1 MKIVIAPDS
10 FKGSASSSDIA
21 TWIETGILSV
31 IPDCETIKIAIG
43 DGGEGSLDA
52 VLQAGFTAHSVEV
65 SGPLGNPVT
74 AKIAIKGDVA
84 MIEMA
89 QASGLSQLPSGMK
102 DALNATSFGT
112 GQLIL
117 AALDKGATK
126 IILAI
131 GGTATTDAGAG
142 ALQALGAK
150 LIDVAGAEIATGGAA
165 LINCVSVDVSSLD
178 PRLANVSFTLASDVT
193 NPLLGASG
201 AARVFSPQKGATP
214 EQIEI
219 LEKSLA
225 HFASVVGGQ
234 SATTPGAGAAGGF
247 GFMAYAF
254 LSAEARSG
262 IDLILDLVDFNSM
275 ILGADAIITGEGR
288 FDSQSV
294 NGKAPWGILQ
304 RAAKL
309 SIPTYLVCG
318 DADTHHAT
326 GYAGIYTL
334 TSIESD
340 IAKCITNPAPLV
352 TQLGREI
359 AFKLQSLPKR

>member
-21 TWIETGILSV
+21 TWIETGIHSV

-52 VLQAGFTAHSVEV
+52 VLHAGFTAHSLEV

-74 AKIAIKGDVA
+74 AQIAIKGDTA
-84 MIEMA
+84 FIEMA
-89 QASGLSQLPSGMK
+89 QASGLSQLPGGKK
-102 DALNATSFGT
+102 DALNATTFGT

-150 LIDVAGAEIATGGAA
+150 LLDATGAEIAQGGAA
-165 LINCVSVDVSSLD
+165 LIKCVGIDVSGLD

-193 NPLLGASG
+193 NPLLGAKG

-214 EQIEI
+214 DQVEI
-219 LEKSLA
+219 LEESLK
-225 HFASVVGGQ
+225 HFASLVAGDY
-234 SATTPGAGAAGGF
+234 ATKAGAGAAGGF

-254 LSAEARSG
+254 LKAEAASG
-262 IDLILDLVDFNSM
+262 IDLILDLVEFDSK
-275 ILGADAIITGEGR
+275 IKGADFIITGEGR

-294 NGKAPWGILQ
+294 QGKAPWGILQ
-304 RAAKL
+304 RASKL
-309 SIPTYLVCG
+309 SIPTFLVCG
-318 DADTHHAT
+318 DADTHQT
-326 GYAGIYTL
+326 SGYAGIHTL
-334 TSIESD
+334 TSLESD
-340 IAKCITNPAPLV
+340 IHKCISNPAPLV
-352 TQLGREI
+352 TRLGASIAQL
-359 AFKLQSLPKR
+359 LQ

>member
-21 TWIETGILSV
+21 TWIESGIHSV
-31 IPDCETIKIAIG
+31 IPDCETHKIAIG

-52 VLQAGFTAHSVEV
+52 VLLAGFTAHTIEV

-74 AKIAIKGDVA
+74 AQIAIKGDTA
-84 MIEMA
+84 FIEMA
-89 QASGLSQLPSGMK
+89 QASGLSQLPGGKK

-142 ALQALGAK
+142 ALQALGVRLVDAM
-150 LIDVAGAEIATGGAA
+150 GAEVAPGGAA
-165 LINCVSVDVSSLD
+165 LINCVTIDTSNLD
-178 PRLANVSFTLASDVT
+178 SRLANVSFTLASDVS
-193 NPLLGASG
+193 NPLLGANG

-214 EQIEI
+214 DQVEI
-219 LEKSLA
+219 LEQSLS
-225 HFASVVGGQ
+225 HFASLVGGQ
-234 SATTPGAGAAGGF
+234 YATAPGAGAAGGF

-254 LSAEARSG
+254 LKAEAQSG
-262 IDLILDLVDFNSM
+262 IDLILDLVGFDSK
-275 ILGADAIITGEGR
+275 IKGADAIITGEGR

-294 NGKAPWGILQ
+294 QGKAPWGILQ
-304 RAAKL
+304 RAAKQL
-309 SIPTYLVCG
+309 IPTYLVCG
-318 DADTHHAT
+318 DADTQQAA
-326 GYAGIYTL
+326 GYAGIHTL
-334 TSIESD
+334 TSLESD
-340 IAKCITNPAPLV
+340 IEKCIASPAPLV
-352 TQLGREI
+352 TELGASIAKLLQQLK
-359 AFKLQSLPKR
+359 F

>member
-21 TWIETGILSV
+21 TWIESGIHSV

-52 VLQAGFTAHSVEV
+52 VLHAGFTAHSVEV
-65 SGPLGNPVT
+65 SGPLGNPIT
-74 AKIAIKGDVA
+74 AHIAIKGDTA
-84 MIEMA
+84 FIEMA
-89 QASGLSQLPSGMK
+89 QASGLSQLPGGKK

-142 ALQALGAK
+142 ALQALGVK
-150 LIDVAGAEIATGGAA
+150 LLDATDAEIAPGGAA
-165 LINCVSVDVSSLD
+165 LINCVSIDTSALD

-193 NPLLGASG
+193 NPLLGPNG
-201 AARVFSPQKGATP
+201 AAHVFSPQKGASP
-214 EQIEI
+214 EQVEV
-219 LEKSLA
+219 LESSLS
-225 HFASVVGGQ
+225 HFASLVGGPY
-234 SATTPGAGAAGGF
+234 ATEPGAGAAGGF

-254 LSAEARSG
+254 LKAAARSG
-262 IDLILDLVDFNSM
+262 IDLILDLVSFDSK
-275 ILGADAIITGEGR
+275 IAGADAIITGEGR

-294 NGKAPWGILQ
+294 QGKAPWGILQ

-318 DADTHHAT
+318 DADTHHAS
-326 GYAGIYTL
+326 GYAGIHTL
-334 TSIESD
+334 TSIEPD
-340 IAKCITNPAPLV
+340 INKCIANPAPLV
-352 TQLGREI
+352 TQLGVSM
-359 AFKLQSLPKR
+359 AQLLQ

>member
-21 TWIETGILSV
+21 TWIESGIHSV

-52 VLQAGFTAHSVEV
+52 VLQAGFTSHSVEV
-65 SGPLGNPVT
+65 LGPMGNPVS
-74 AKIAIKGDVA
+74 ALIAIKGDTA
-84 MIEMA
+84 FIEMA
-89 QASGLSQLPSGMK
+89 QASGLSQLPGGKK

-117 AALDKGATK
+117 AALDKGVTK

-150 LIDVAGAEIATGGAA
+150 LFDASGAEVAPGGAA
-165 LINCVSVDVSSLD
+165 LINCVSIDTSALD
-178 PRLANVSFTLASDVT
+178 SRLANVSFTLASDVT
-193 NPLLGASG
+193 NPLLGSQG
-201 AARVFSPQKGATP
+201 AALVFSPQKGAAP
-214 EQIEI
+214 EQVEI
-219 LEKSLA
+219 LEESLS
-225 HFASVVGGQ
+225 HLASLVGGQ
-234 SATTPGAGAAGGF
+234 FATAPGAGAAGGF

-254 LSAEARSG
+254 LNAEARSG
-262 IDLILDLVDFNSM
+262 IDLILDLVEFDSK
-275 ILGADAIITGEGR
+275 IADADAIITGEGR

-294 NGKAPWGILQ
+294 HGKAPWGILQ
-304 RAAKL
+304 RATKL
-309 SIPTYLVCG
+309 SIPTYLLCG
-318 DADTHHAT
+318 DADTHHAS
-326 GYAGIYTL
+326 GYAGIHTL

-340 IAKCITNPAPLV
+340 IDKCITNPAPLV
-352 TQLGREI
+352 TQLGASI
-359 AFKLQSLPKR
+359 AKLLQ

>member
-21 TWIETGILSV
+21 TWIESGIHSV
-31 IPDCETIKIAIG
+31 IPNCETIKIAIG

-52 VLQAGFTAHSVEV
+52 VLQAGFTAHSAEV
-65 SGPLGNPVT
+65 SGPLGNPVS
-74 AKIAIKGDVA
+74 ALIAIKGDTA
-84 MIEMA
+84 FIEMA
-89 QASGLSQLPSGMK
+89 QASGLSQLPDGKK

-117 AALDKGATK
+117 AAIDKGATK

-150 LIDVAGAEIATGGAA
+150 LFDASGAEVAPGGAA
-165 LINCVSVDVSSLD
+165 LINCVSIDTSALD
-178 PRLANVSFTLASDVT
+178 PRLAKVSFTLASDVT
-193 NPLLGASG
+193 NPLLGSQG
-201 AARVFSPQKGATP
+201 AAHVFSPQKGAAP
-214 EQIEI
+214 EQVEI
-219 LEKSLA
+219 LEESLS
-225 HFASVVGGQ
+225 HFASLVGGQ
-234 SATTPGAGAAGGF
+234 FATAPGAGAAGGF

-254 LSAEARSG
+254 LNAEARSG
-262 IDLILDLVDFNSM
+262 IDLILDLVEFDSK
-275 ILGADAIITGEGR
+275 IAGADAIITGEGR

-294 NGKAPWGILQ
+294 QGKAPWGILQ

-318 DADTHHAT
+318 DADTHHAS
-326 GYAGIYTL
+326 GYVGIHTL

-340 IAKCITNPAPLV
+340 IDKCITNPAHLV
-352 TQLGREI
+352 AKLGASI
-359 AFKLQSLPKR
+359 AKLLQ